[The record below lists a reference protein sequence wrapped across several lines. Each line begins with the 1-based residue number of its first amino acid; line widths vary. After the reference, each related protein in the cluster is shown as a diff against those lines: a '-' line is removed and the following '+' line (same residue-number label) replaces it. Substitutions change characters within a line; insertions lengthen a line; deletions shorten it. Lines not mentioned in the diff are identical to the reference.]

1 MFSRS
6 PSPQAGS
13 TSSTGASSTRS
24 PAPRTR
30 GEARVRLRRR
40 FPWRHVLR
48 LLAYVVLAAVV
59 LALTRFLFA
68 MEPETLDTGVPN
80 PLQHGEPFVTGVL
93 IALTAPYVYRLIRL
107 PKLEV
112 NHFGLIVRPG
122 AMRTL
127 VLPWVHIEQVAVY
140 TAAKGRTYLLIACDG
155 HQGRLGDRPGYADRI
170 VLREA
175 LHLTGGMLADFDLAV
190 RSRDFA
196 DTPSAQLAQLSAFAP
211 AHVDVV
217 DATGG

>member
-1 MFSRS
+1 M
-6 PSPQAGS
+6 
-13 TSSTGASSTRS
+13 TTT
-24 PAPRTR
+24 PRPRAR

-48 LLAYVVLAAVV
+48 LLAYLVLAAAI
-59 LALTRFLFA
+59 LALTRYLFA
-68 MEPETLDTGVPN
+68 MEPDMLDTGVPN
-80 PLQHGEPFVTGVL
+80 PLRHAEAFVAGVL
-93 IALTAPYVYRLIRL
+93 IAGTIPYAYRLMRL

-122 AMRTL
+122 ALRTL

-155 HQGRLGDRPGYADRI
+155 HQGRLGDRPGYGDRI

-217 DATGG
+217 DATEA